1 MEAFKPECYMRILS
15 RFISQKNVAKVWEK
29 LSELEE
35 LIGEGNI
42 PWEEL
47 VNYPSKESLAV
58 LAARNGS
65 VCVLKALLMKNAP
78 LLYFE
83 TGNLDGKR
91 PIHEAV
97 ENLDLSSV
105 QYLVETV
112 GVSVN
117 SLKRADW

>member
-1 MEAFKPECYMRILS
+1 METFKPECYMRILS
-15 RFISQKNVAKVWEK
+15 RFVAQENVSKVWEK
-29 LSELEE
+29 LTELEE
-35 LIGEGNI
+35 LVGVGNI
-42 PWEEL
+42 PWTEL
-47 VNYPSKESLAV
+47 MSYPSKESLAV
-58 LAARNGS
+58 LAARYGQVS
-65 VCVLKALLMKNAP
+65 LLKALLMKNAP
-78 LLYFE
+78 VLYFE

-97 ENLDLSSV
+97 EHANLYCV